1 MYQGGEVSLK
11 TGGVCVWWGGG
22 GGDLGVGVGVC
33 GDREKREK
41 NFILPQKY
49 SSTPWFFKDTF
60 SNPLFL
66 IY

>member
-11 TGGVCVWWGGG
+11 TGGVCVWRGR
-22 GGDLGVGVGVC
+22 DVGVGVGVC

-41 NFILPQKY
+41 NFILPPKY

>member
-1 MYQGGEVSLK
+1 MYQGCEVSLK
-11 TGGVCVWWGGG
+11 TGDVCVC
-22 GGDLGVGVGVC
+22 VC
-33 GDREKREK
+33 GDRENREK